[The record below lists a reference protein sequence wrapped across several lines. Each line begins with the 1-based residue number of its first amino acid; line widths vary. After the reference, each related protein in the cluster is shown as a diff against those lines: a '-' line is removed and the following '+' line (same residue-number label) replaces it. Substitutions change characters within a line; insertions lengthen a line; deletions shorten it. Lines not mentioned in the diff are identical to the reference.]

1 MAALSDLYPYI
12 LPHVPSTPEPAI
24 DRAIVDAATEFCRQS
39 LTWQQRTDPIQL
51 IPGVREYDVD
61 VIGCEPVRVL
71 AAVIVGDRALDRRPV
86 AAADLTETGA
96 PVGFVQPV
104 PRLIELTEAPV
115 RADSLVL
122 RVAVEPS
129 MGAVTLD
136 DALVRYW
143 REPIAAGALM
153 RLLLQQGD
161 VNRASV
167 AAPAFQGGVE
177 RARAQAQIGASR
189 GRLRVRP
196 VP

>member
-1 MAALSDLYPYI
+1 MAALSALYPYI
-12 LPHVPSTPEPAI
+12 IPHVPNMPEMAI
-24 DRAIVDAATEFCRQS
+24 DRALVDAAIEFCRQS
-39 LTWQQRTDPIQL
+39 LAWQQRTDPIQL

-71 AAVIVGDRALDRRPV
+71 AAVIVGDRALDRRPM
-86 AAADLTETGA
+86 ASLDLPEAGEPT
-96 PVGFVQPV
+96 GFVQPV
-104 PRLIELTEAPV
+104 PRLIELAETPV

-129 MGAVTLD
+129 MSATVLD
-136 DALVRYW
+136 DQLVRYW

-161 VNRASV
+161 MSRASV
-167 AAPAFQGGVE
+167 AAQAFQGGVE
-177 RARAQAQIGASR
+177 RAYAQAQVGAGR